1 MYRAPR
7 GTADI
12 LPQEQH
18 YWRYVERIA
27 QNLAHRHGFQKIE
40 TPVFESTGLFT
51 RTTGE
56 ATDIVDKEMYTF
68 FDRGKDEISLRPEGT
83 APVCRAYLENGMQA
97 WPQPVRLYYF
107 CPIFRY
113 DRPQAGRYRQH
124 HQFGVEVLGEGNM
137 AADIE
142 VIELAWRFFEELGLQ
157 GQTLHLNSIGDH
169 QCRPKYLQALV
180 EYYRPHYIKL
190 CVNCKERIDHN
201 PLRLLD
207 CKKNDCSA
215 LTHAAPNSTDYL
227 CPPCQNHWSELTQY
241 LDDLEIPYKINK
253 GLVRGLDYYTRTV
266 FEIQP
271 LEEGAQAVLCGGGRY
286 DGLIEQ
292 LGGKPTPGVGFATG
306 FERIILNLKRQNI
319 QVQIDNPTLVLLA
332 HMGTNAQRQSIK
344 IASLLRKNN
353 VGTVVAP
360 AGRSLKSQMR
370 YASSLGATFALILGD
385 EEISRGMIVL
395 RNLDL
400 GEQKEIPLS
409 EIVQYMS
416 DRLQNKT

>member
-1 MYRAPR
+1 M
-7 GTADI
+7 
-12 LPQEQH
+12 
-18 YWRYVERIA
+18 
-27 QNLAHRHGFQKIE
+27 
-40 TPVFESTGLFT
+40 
-51 RTTGE
+51 
-56 ATDIVDKEMYTF
+56 
-68 FDRGKDEISLRPEGT
+68 
-83 APVCRAYLENGMQA
+83 
-97 WPQPVRLYYF
+97 
-107 CPIFRY
+107 
-113 DRPQAGRYRQH
+113 
-124 HQFGVEVLGEGNM
+124 
-137 AADIE
+137 
-142 VIELAWRFFEELGLQ
+142 
-157 GQTLHLNSIGDH
+157 
-169 QCRPKYLQALV
+169 
-180 EYYRPHYIKL
+180 
-190 CVNCKERIDHN
+190 
-201 PLRLLD
+201 
-207 CKKNDCSA
+207 
-215 LTHAAPNSTDYL
+215 
-227 CPPCQNHWSELTQY
+227 
-241 LDDLEIPYKINK
+241 
-253 GLVRGLDYYTRTV
+253 

-292 LGGKPTPGVGFATG
+292 LGGKPTPGIGFATG